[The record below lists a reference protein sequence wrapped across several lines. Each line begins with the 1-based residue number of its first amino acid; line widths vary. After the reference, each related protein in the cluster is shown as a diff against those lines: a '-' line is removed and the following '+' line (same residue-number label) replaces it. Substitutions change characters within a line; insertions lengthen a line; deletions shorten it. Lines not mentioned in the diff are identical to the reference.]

1 MNLDQIK
8 GNWKQL
14 KGNLKSKLGELT
26 DDELMEAEGDSEKL
40 VGLVQE
46 KYGLTKEAAED
57 KVNDILKDLTILY

>member
-1 MNLDQIK
+1 MNLDQLK

-14 KGNLKSKLGELT
+14 KGDFKSHLGKLS

-40 VGLVQE
+40 VGIVQE

-57 KVNDILKDLTILY
+57 KVNEVLKKLS

>member
-1 MNLDQIK
+1 MNLDQLK

-14 KGNLKSKLGELT
+14 KGDVKSHLGKLT

-40 VGLVQE
+40 VGIVQE

-57 KVNDILKDLTILY
+57 KVNEVLKKMS